1 MFEGSDL
8 ILSCPHCAALA
19 KLRIPEAEEFPDMI
33 TWTDGWQTASGLDRP
48 PRVSRC
54 PSCQRTFW
62 VGEAQQL
69 GLAGNPEHSDEQRA
83 AWAAAPALISL
94 DEAGVQ
100 QAVDDGLGSLP
111 DLELELRVL
120 LWWRGN
126 DAYRCADAPVGYSTS
141 PAAVANMERFIE
153 MTVEG
158 GEDLLL
164 FRAEAQRHLGRF
176 ADMEETLGGVG
187 CSDYWPAKSRLLE
200 LAKAGNRKLDVL
212 FIPLGV
218 DEQPGFIEPG

>member
-1 MFEGSDL
+1 MFAGSDL
-8 ILSCPHCAALA
+8 ILTCPHCQALA
-19 KLRIPEAEEFPDMI
+19 KLPIPQAEEFPDMI
-33 TWTDGWQTASGLDRP
+33 TWTDGWQTATGLERP

-54 PSCQRTFW
+54 PACSRTFW
-62 VGEAQQL
+62 VGEAEQL
-69 GLAGNPEHSDEQRA
+69 GLLGGSEQAADERA
-83 AWAAAPALISL
+83 AWANAPALTSL

-100 QAVDDGLGSLP
+100 QAIDEGLAALP

-153 MTVEG
+153 MAADG
-158 GEDLLL
+158 AEDLLL

-200 LAKAGNRKLDVL
+200 LAKAGNRKLDIL
-212 FIPLGV
+212 FIPLGA
-218 DEQPGFIEPG
+218 DAERGEG

>member
-1 MFEGSDL
+1 MFAGHDL
-8 ILSCPHCAALA
+8 ILACPHCQAVARLP
-19 KLRIPEAEEFPDMI
+19 IPEAEEFPDMV
-33 TWTDGWQTASGLDRP
+33 TWTDGWQTAPGMERP
-48 PRVSRC
+48 PRVTCC
-54 PSCQRTFW
+54 PACKRAFW
-62 VGEAQQL
+62 VGEAEQL
-69 GLAGNPEHSDEQRA
+69 GFLSPSEKPAEEKAGWSD
-83 AWAAAPALISL
+83 APVLPSL

-100 QAVDDGLGSLP
+100 RALDEGLASFP

-126 DAYRCADAPVGYSTS
+126 DAHRCADAPVGYSTA

-153 MTVEG
+153 MTG
-158 GEDLLL
+158 DGAEDLLL

-176 ADMEETLGGVG
+176 ADMEATLGGVG

-200 LAKAGNRKLDVL
+200 LANSGNRKLDIL

-218 DEQPGFIEPG
+218 DGEPAEG

>member
-1 MFEGSDL
+1 MFAGTDL
-8 ILSCPHCAALA
+8 ILTCPHCGALA
-19 KLRIPEAEEFPDMI
+19 KLPIPEAEEFPDMI
-33 TWTDGWQTASGLDRP
+33 TWTDGWQTATGLERP

-54 PSCQRTFW
+54 PACSRTFW
-62 VGEAQQL
+62 VGEAEQL
-69 GLAGNPEHSDEQRA
+69 GLLGGSDQSAEEKA
-83 AWAAAPALISL
+83 AWANAPALTSL

-100 QAVDDGLGSLP
+100 QALDEGLASFP

-126 DAYRCADAPVGYSTS
+126 DAYRCADAPVGHSTS
-141 PAAVANMERFIE
+141 PTALANMERFIE
-153 MTVEG
+153 MTVDG
-158 GEDLLL
+158 AEDLLL

-200 LAKAGNRKLDVL
+200 LAKAGNRKLDFL
-212 FIPLGV
+212 FIPLGAD
-218 DEQPGFIEPG
+218 DERGEG

>member
-1 MFEGSDL
+1 MGSR
-8 ILSCPHCAALA
+8 ALA
-19 KLRIPEAEEFPDMI
+19 RLPIPEVEEFPGMV
-33 TWTDGWQTASGLDRP
+33 TWTDGWQTAPGLERP

-54 PSCQRTFW
+54 PGCNRTFW
-62 VGEAQQL
+62 VGEAEQL
-69 GLAGNPEHSDEQRA
+69 GILPAGEKPDDEKA
-83 AWAAAPALISL
+83 AWADAPALAPL

-100 QAVDDGLGSLP
+100 QALDEGLASFP

-153 MTVEG
+153 MTADG
-158 GEDLLL
+158 SEDLLL

-176 ADMEETLGGVG
+176 AGMEDTLGGVG

-200 LAKAGNRKLDVL
+200 LAKSGSRKLDIL
-212 FIPLGV
+212 FIPLGA
-218 DEQPGFIEPG
+218 DGQPAET